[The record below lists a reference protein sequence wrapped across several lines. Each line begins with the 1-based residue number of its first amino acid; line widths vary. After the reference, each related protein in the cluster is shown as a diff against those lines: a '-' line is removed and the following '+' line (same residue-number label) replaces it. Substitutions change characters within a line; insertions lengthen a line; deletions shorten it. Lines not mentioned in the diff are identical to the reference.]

1 MRFSLFHRI
10 RLFAVSFVFALLCV
24 DAGSANASTVA
35 NNASCSKVGVV
46 KVINSKRF
54 KCVTSAGKK
63 VWKIQVS
70 KGIPPRV
77 IPEYEKFYNEIRNRA
92 IASGKKSYTNSLEWI
107 ISPTI
112 TPARQQMAK
121 EQILNTLTQWFE
133 IGIETRG
140 LRVFILDENGSSIYQ
155 QKVLERPG
163 CQAMPVSAIGFHSGA
178 QIGWLECL
186 GSRDAMLVMM
196 LGSSIVSWGTGTLEH
211 EVAHLGQAGLLLR
224 GLAQHNRPHFNEDV
238 CWIFESEASL
248 FQNIFGGDVD
258 SYRNTAKVE
267 WRKIRDR
274 HALNSN
280 ENWLSF
286 LLNREGTN
294 NSDCW
299 EGSYRYS
306 AALLIYEKIYID
318 FGSSKVNNWRVN
330 SAIVGWKTAFEAEF
344 GKTTTEWYSTS
355 AIPYIIDQIK

>member
-1 MRFSLFHRI
+1 M
-10 RLFAVSFVFALLCV
+10 
-24 DAGSANASTVA
+24 
-35 NNASCSKVGVV
+35 GVV

-77 IPEYEKFYNEIRNRA
+77 IPEYEKFYSEIRDRA

-140 LRVFILDENGSSIYQ
+140 LRVFILDENGSSVYQ
-155 QKVLERPG
+155 QKVLERPN
-163 CQAMPVSAIGFHSGA
+163 CRSTPASEIGFHSGA
-178 QIGWLECL
+178 QIGWLACM

-248 FQNIFGGDVD
+248 FKNIFGGDVD

-318 FGSSKVNNWRVN
+318 FGSAKVNNWRVN

>member
-1 MRFSLFHRI
+1 MKKHRSLRI
-10 RLFAVSFVFALLCV
+10 AIL
-24 DAGSANASTVA
+24 
-35 NNASCSKVGVV
+35 ASCILSLCFPQTTSASSAGRFRSACSKTGVV
-46 KVINSKRF
+46 KVINSVRF

-63 VWKIQVS
+63 VWKIQTS

-77 IPEYEKFYNEIRNRA
+77 IPAYEKFYNEIRDRA
-92 IASGKKSYTNSLEWI
+92 IASGKKSYTNNLEWI

-155 QKVLERPG
+155 QKVLERPN
-163 CQAMPVSAIGFHSGA
+163 CRSTPASEIGFHSGA
-178 QIGWLECL
+178 QIGWLACM

-211 EVAHLGQAGLLLR
+211 EVSHLGQAGLLLR
-224 GLAQHNRPHFNEDV
+224 GLTQHSRPHFNDDV

-258 SYRNTAKVE
+258 AYRNTAKVE
-267 WRKIRDR
+267 WRKIRDKYS
-274 HALNSN
+274 LSSI
-280 ENWLSF
+280 ESWLVF
-286 LLNREGTN
+286 LQNREGTN
-294 NSDCW
+294 NADCW

-306 AALLIYEKIYID
+306 PALLLYEKINID
-318 FGSSKVNNWRVN
+318 FGSTRVINWRVN
-330 SAIVGWKTAFEAEF
+330 SAVIGWRAAFEAEF
-344 GKTTTEWYSTS
+344 GKTTAEWYSTS
-355 AIPYIIDQIK
+355 VIPYIIDQVK